1 MARAAERATSSG
13 SAGSGSDTIARD
25 TDPPQCLWL
34 RGPLPLDEACERSV
48 AIVGS
53 RASTAYGAHV
63 AAQLAYGLV
72 ERGWTVV
79 SGGAFGIDAAAH
91 RAALAADGRTVAV
104 LACGIDRAYPVT
116 HTALFQRI
124 GEHGLLL
131 TEWPPGADPHRRR
144 FLIRNRVIA
153 ALTRGTV
160 LVEAGRSG
168 PVHAGGRARALNRLV
183 MAVPG
188 PVTSAMSV
196 GSHEELRTGGTI
208 LVADADHV
216 IDAVGSI
223 GTDLA
228 PVRRAGV
235 CAGRALRRGDPG
247 AGRLPRPRRSESR
260 SGWPRSPGA
269 TSSRCCGFC
278 PRWNW
283 PTWCEWTGTG
293 WRMAPRRKGGLRR
306 GVDQEVMLTCRASC
320 ADSGNGDAGC
330 IGHAALALESSARAQ
345 SRWSAAGEQKRSSA
359 TRTKG
364 PGPRKALKEKRALLS
379 RPQGVKELEMR
390 RLLMFLSVAALAL
403 VDDVLSQSRTG
414 RRSQRPYQRDRTH
427 RRSPTPSPCRPHSPV
442 RASGVLGV
450 RPELD
455 SANRPPGCLG
465 TRMNLV
471 G

>member
-1 MARAAERATSSG
+1 MSDVRLARVALAHLAEPGRRDLGELVRRLGPVDAVRRLCTGRVPAALRQATAARLAAADPWAVAEEALRRAGDVGARIVTPEDAEWPPQLGDLVRLSR
-13 SAGSGSDTIARD
+13 SGSDTIARD

-160 LVEAGRSG
+160 LVEAGVRSG
-168 PVHAGGRARALNRLV
+168 ARFTLGRARALNRLV

-196 GSHEELRTGGTI
+196 GSHEELRVGGTI

-228 PVRRAGV
+228 PVRRAEPEP
-235 CAGRALRRGDPG
+235 RDALTPLQR
-247 AGRLPRPRRSESR
+247 
-260 SGWPRSPGA
+260 
-269 TSSRCCGFC
+269 
-278 PRWNW
+278 
-283 PTWCEWTGTG
+283 
-293 WRMAPRRKGGLRR
+293 
-306 GVDQEVMLTCRASC
+306 Q
-320 ADSGNGDAGC
+320 
-330 IGHAALALESSARAQ
+330 
-345 SRWSAAGEQKRSSA
+345 
-359 TRTKG
+359 
-364 PGPRKALKEKRALLS
+364 
-379 RPQGVKELEMR
+379 
-390 RLLMFLSVAALAL
+390 
-403 VDDVLSQSRTG
+403 VL
-414 RRSQRPYQRDRTH
+414 D
-427 RRSPTPSPCRPHSPV
+427 
-442 RASGVLGV
+442 GV
-450 RPELD
+450 RPRKLLTAEEIAAVVGVSTSDARRALPSLELAGYVTAVGAAYRLWRKSD
-455 SANRPPGCLG
+455 DKPPRLP
-465 TRMNLV
+465 
-471 G
+471 